1 MSDTM
6 VLVGAIAGA
15 FGVKGEVRLKS
26 FTSEP
31 EDIAS
36 YGPLFTEDGSQSFQV
51 RLSGRLKNALSARLN
66 GISSKEQADRM
77 KGMKLFV
84 PREAFPQLPD
94 DEFYHADLIGLSV
107 YDTGGGEIGA
117 VKAVLNHGA
126 TDLLELRLTAS
137 NETALLPFTR
147 DYVPTVDMVARK
159 LIIDPPNGL
168 IE

>member
-1 MSDTM
+1 M
-6 VLVGAIAGA
+6 VLVGAIAGG

-51 RLSGRLKNALSARLN
+51 RLSGRLKNALSARLS

>member
-1 MSDTM
+1 M

-36 YGPLFTEDGSQSFQV
+36 YGPLFTEDGRQSFQV
-51 RLSGRLKNALSARLN
+51 RLSGRLKNALSARLS

>member
-1 MSDTM
+1 M

-36 YGPLFTEDGSQSFQV
+36 YGPLFTEDGRQSFQV
-51 RLSGRLKNALSARLN
+51 RLSGRLKNALSARLS

-159 LIIDPPNGL
+159 LIIDPPDGL

>member
-1 MSDTM
+1 M

-51 RLSGRLKNALSARLN
+51 RLSGRLKNALSARLS

-126 TDLLELRLTAS
+126 TDLLELRLTVS

>member
-51 RLSGRLKNALSARLN
+51 RLSGRLKNALSARLS

-126 TDLLELRLTAS
+126 TDLLELRLTAF

>member
-1 MSDTM
+1 M
-6 VLVGAIAGA
+6 VLVGAIAGG

-36 YGPLFTEDGSQSFQV
+36 YGPLFTEDGRQSFQV
-51 RLSGRLKNALSARLN
+51 RLSGRLKNALSARLS

>member
-1 MSDTM
+1 M

-51 RLSGRLKNALSARLN
+51 RLSGRLKNALSARLS

-107 YDTGGGEIGA
+107 YDNGGGEIGA

>member
-1 MSDTM
+1 M

-31 EDIAS
+31 EGIAS

-51 RLSGRLKNALSARLN
+51 RLSGRLKNALSARLS

>member
-51 RLSGRLKNALSARLN
+51 RLSGRLKNALSARLS